1 MPLTVL
7 VMLALLAPQP
17 KATRTPRPTATPTP
31 YPTAKMEKL
40 LAGNWECVAACPEE
54 SIAFALQ
61 GAGRS
66 FSSWLRDRPAVVGGR
81 WQLDEGRITITK
93 SDAVIH
99 TWDIVTLSRVRL
111 EVKGSEPDKPNAVY
125 RRSMR

>member
-7 VMLALLAPQP
+7 VMLALLAPPQ
-17 KATRTPRPTATPTP
+17 ATRTPRPPPTPTP

-40 LAGNWECVAACPEE
+40 LVGIWECVSACPDEAV
-54 SIAFALQ
+54 AFRIQ
-61 GAGRS
+61 GDQRPFA
-66 FSSWLRDRPAVVGGR
+66 SWLHDRPSTGGAT
-81 WQLDEGRITITK
+81 WQLEEGRITVRK
-93 SDAVIH
+93 ADEVLH

-111 EVKGSEPDKPNAVY
+111 EVKGAPDQANPVF